1 MSHFPPLHV
10 SAIWNPMHLSRP
22 SSICLQW
29 KEFSFCSG
37 VGAGSGW
44 GWEVVI
50 AMPLGSKL
58 RQIFYS
64 NFLGWFLKLESLT
77 LSFHQMGFIVLH
89 TVAESRRNVT
99 IAVVTA
105 TQHPF
110 LLPGITLQLYFDTS
124 AKRLSVKVT
133 CLSWPSG
140 GHVTRVRPVRS
151 STPGS

>member
-1 MSHFPPLHV
+1 MQAVVNGVVMSHFPLLHV

-44 GWEVVI
+44 GWGIVI

-89 TVAESRRNVT
+89 RVAERRRNVT
-99 IAVVTA
+99 IAVVNGHPTSIPPPGNSTA
-105 TQHPF
+105 II
-110 LLPGITLQLYFDTS
+110 L
-124 AKRLSVKVT
+124 
-133 CLSWPSG
+133 
-140 GHVTRVRPVRS
+140 
-151 STPGS
+151 